1 MDLDTLYR
9 IFRRSSGVTTDSRK
23 CAAGSLFF
31 ALKGDTFD
39 GNTFA
44 AKALDGGCAYAVVDN
59 PAVVPQ
65 GDARYLLVDDT
76 LQALQQLARTHRCAM
91 GTPIIGITGT
101 NGKTTTKELMSAVLT
116 QKYCLLHTEGNLNN
130 AIGVPLTLL
139 RLRPEH
145 TLAVVEMG
153 ASHPGDIKELVEIA
167 EPDYGI
173 VTNVGKAH
181 LQGFGSLEGVIK
193 TKGELFDYLRG
204 KGGATVFVHDDSPYL
219 KDMAHGLTQVLY
231 GSRAGLYVS
240 GRSLGCDPYLNLEW
254 QAEGETGTPHEVHT
268 HLIGDYNL
276 PNVLAA
282 IAIGRY
288 FGVEAEA
295 ACRALEG
302 YLPSN
307 NRSQLKRTEKN
318 TLIID
323 AYNANPT
330 SMGASI
336 DNFSHMQA
344 EGKVLILGDMRE
356 LGADSATEHRKIVD
370 RLARER
376 GFDRVILV
384 GEQFGIANQGRYPHY
399 PDTQALIAALQADCP
414 TGKTILIKGSNS
426 LKLASVA
433 DYL

>member
-65 GDARYLLVDDT
+65 GDARYLLVDNT
-76 LQALQQLARTHRCAM
+76 LQALQQLARTHRRAM

-101 NGKTTTKELMSAVLT
+101 NGKTTTKELMSAVLA

-153 ASHPGDIKELVEIA
+153 ASHPGDIKELVEMA

-231 GSRAGLYVS
+231 GSREGLYVS
-240 GRSLGCDPYLNLEW
+240 GRSLGCAPYLNLEW
-254 QAEGETGTPHEVHT
+254 QAEDETGTPHEVHT

-330 SMGASI
+330 SMGAAI